1 MKRTIDHHQG
11 VTDGTKD
18 VLVHPYALEWQALH
32 TRDLR
37 DVALAIGR
45 DMDLVRTPAEE
56 VVSDWIGAVQWMA
69 AYAERIAQNADKDAA
84 ALRKGGAA

>member
-1 MKRTIDHHQG
+1 MKRTIDHRLSAANG
-11 VTDGTKD
+11 AKD
-18 VLVHPYALEWQALH
+18 VLAHPYALEWQAIH

-45 DMDLVRTPAEE
+45 DMDLVRTPTEE
-56 VVSDWIGAVQWMA
+56 MVSDWIGAVQWMA